1 MNIDVAEKSK
11 KLIIGN
17 WVFRYRQMQAEFL
30 HHPAGIMDQVGIYI
44 ETIEKV
50 VADLRY
56 YNPRYQFDVA
66 GLTISKK

>member
-1 MNIDVAEKSK
+1 
-11 KLIIGN
+11 
-17 WVFRYRQMQAEFL
+17 MQAEFL

-44 ETIEKV
+44 ATIEKV